1 MKNILPSICAVAA
14 VGVAAVALPISSAQA
29 AESDDCREVVRATAS
44 VDGTSVVAKVRARE
58 KAIGEWREKVSAS
71 YGASFRT
78 WLKSHDRTVNCEVGA
93 DKTSCT
99 VEGFPCKK
107 F

>member
-1 MKNILPSICAVAA
+1 MKSLVAA
-14 VGVAAVALPISSAQA
+14 LVVGVTLVAAQATLPMSSAQA

-58 KAIGEWREKVSAS
+58 KAIGVWRDKVSDR

-78 WLKSHDRTVNCEVGA
+78 WLKSHDRTVNCKVGA

-107 F
+107 L

>member
-1 MKNILPSICAVAA
+1 MKSLVAA
-14 VGVAAVALPISSAQA
+14 LVVAATFGMEQVALPMSSAKA

-58 KAIGEWREKVSAS
+58 KAIGEWREKVSAR
-71 YGASFRT
+71 YGVSFKT
-78 WLKSHDRTVNCEVGA
+78 WLKSHDRTVNCEVGS

-107 F
+107 L